1 MRSRTISKSAGAL
14 QAIKSTRPGK
24 SHATGFI
31 EIEIEIEI
39 GIGIEIEVPS
49 LFDYDFDGDFDFG

>member
-31 EIEIEIEI
+31 EIEIEI
-39 GIGIEIEVPS
+39 GIEIEVPS